1 MKTKENIKYEGWEL
15 SVDDNS
21 IEVSK
26 DGEHRVYD
34 LDGIESVVHSSD
46 YVILDRGTNGF
57 YQVKFEEENFL
68 VIDEFDYNHEFVDSI
83 ANYVFNE

>member
-1 MKTKENIKYEGWEL
+1 MKTKENIKYKGWEL
-15 SVDDNS
+15 VVNDVSVV
-21 IEVSK
+21 VSK

-34 LDGIESVVHSSD
+34 LDGIEGVIHSND

-57 YQVKFEEENFL
+57 YQVKFEENNFL
-68 VIDEFDYNHEFVDSI
+68 VIDEFDEYHEFVDSI

>member
-1 MKTKENIKYEGWEL
+1 MKTKENIKYKGWEL
-15 SVDDNS
+15 VVNDVSVV
-21 IEVSK
+21 VSK

-34 LDGIESVVHSSD
+34 LDGIESVIHSNY

-57 YQVKFEEENFL
+57 YQVKFEEDNFL
-68 VIDEFDYNHEFVDSI
+68 VIDEFDEYHEFVDSI

>member
-1 MKTKENIKYEGWEL
+1 MKIENVKYKGWEL
-15 SVDDNS
+15 VVNDVSVV
-21 IEVSK
+21 VSK

-34 LDGIESVVHSSD
+34 LNGIESVVHSND
-46 YVILDRGTNGF
+46 YVILDRGSNGF
-57 YQVKFEEENFL
+57 YQVKFEENNFL